1 MANTY
6 VDFTATAAQTD
17 FAFSFPY
24 LEDSHVVVEIDGV
37 KKTLTTD
44 YTIVTSPAVKVVLTS
59 GATVGQK
66 VRVRR
71 DSNADSDN
79 PLVDFV
85 NGSVLTESSLDRSYL
100 HNLYLNEE
108 IGELNQL
115 SLQKEVAGT
124 EWDAKSLRITNVA
137 DPTSAQDAGTKNYV
151 DTQISNTVTGSTTEP
166 TKYTFTGDGT
176 TSFTFSPGITLDSD
190 NMYEVAID
198 GVLQEPTAAYA
209 INATSNTI
217 TFTSAPPTSSNIVV
231 ILRGYAVP
239 LTVNP
244 VTTGLIDDDA
254 ITAAKIS
261 DTDSVFLVDD
271 TSAQKKVVINEG
283 GVDVDFKVEGNND
296 ANLINTDGVGSVGIG
311 KVAAAGYKLSID
323 GDVNVSDVNGDN
335 FGAIIINGTEGAAVQ
350 LKDESASGQT
360 FNLSSNP
367 PEGGGAGTFGIGSI
381 ITTTHPTLSVTNV
394 STTSTRATLTTS
406 TSHNCQVGEHVLI
419 SGSSEA
425 AWNSEYRIAGV
436 PSATEIEIVRPNPSG
451 SVPSA
456 PFSVLRKE
464 SFTPFS
470 IRRIV
475 NASELFSIIKM
486 HNLPT
491 ASTEP
496 AWLEAGQLWIDSD
509 DQSIKIKRYFD

>member
-6 VDFTATAAQTD
+6 VDYTATAAQTD

-71 DSNADSDN
+71 DSDADSGN

-85 NGSVLTESSLDRSYL
+85 NGSILNESSLDRSYL

-108 IGELNQL
+108 IGELNEL
-115 SLQKEVAGT
+115 SLQREVAGT
-124 EWDAKSLRITNVA
+124 EWDAQGLRIINVA

-261 DTDSVFLVDD
+261 DTDSIFLVDD

-283 GVDVDFKVEGNND
+283 GVDVDFKVEGLND
-296 ANLINTDGVGSVGIG
+296 ANLINTDGDASVGIG
-311 KVAAAGYKLSID
+311 KAATVGYKLSVD
-323 GDVNVSDVNGDN
+323 GDVSVSDTNGDN
-335 FGAIIINGTEGAAVQ
+335 LGAIVINGTAGAAVQ
-350 LKDESASGQT
+350 LKDEDPSGQT
-360 FNLSSNP
+360 FNLSSNTP
-367 PEGGGAGTFGIGSI
+367 DTGEDGSFGIGSI
-381 ITTTHPTLSVTNV
+381 STATHPTLSVTNV

-406 TSHNCQVGEHVLI
+406 TAHNCQVGESVSI
-419 SGSSEA
+419 SGSSESS
-425 AWNSEYRIAGV
+425 WNSSYLITDV
-436 PSATEIEIVRPNPSG
+436 PSATEVEIVRPNPSG
-451 SVPSA
+451 SAPSA
-456 PFSVLRKE
+456 PFSAVRVE
-464 SFTPFS
+464 SFTTFS
-470 IRRIV
+470 VRRAV
-475 NASELFSIIKM
+475 NASELFAVIKI

-509 DQSIKIKRYFD
+509 DQTIKIKQYFA

>member
-137 DPTSAQDAGTKNYV
+137 DPTGVQDAGTKNYV
-151 DTQISNTVTGSTTEP
+151 DTQISNKVTGSSTESA
-166 TKYTFTGDGT
+166 KYTFTGDGVNAA
-176 TSFTFSPGITLDSD
+176 FTFSPGITLSSD

-209 INATSNTI
+209 INADANTI
-217 TFTSAPPTSSNIVV
+217 TFSGVPPNTSNIVV
-231 ILRGYAVP
+231 VQRGYAVP
-239 LTVNP
+239 ATSGTQDVGLVK
-244 VTTGLIDDDA
+244 TTGVA
-254 ITAAKIS
+254 VYNQ
-261 DTDSVFLVDD
+261 DS
-271 TSAQKKVVINEG
+271 TSEG
-283 GVDVDFKVEGNND
+283 GQIMLNLPVETSGSFEEAKAFSIDTYKDTGNIYGQGAD
-296 ANLINTDGVGSVGIG
+296 KLFFRIFRDSSTPQLVLDEDGVIVVTGQFR
-311 KVAAAGYKLSID
+311 LS
-323 GDVNVSDVNGDN
+323 G
-335 FGAIIINGTEGAAVQ
+335 
-350 LKDESASGQT
+350 
-360 FNLSSNP
+360 
-367 PEGGGAGTFGIGSI
+367 
-381 ITTTHPTLSVTNV
+381 
-394 STTSTRATLTTS
+394 
-406 TSHNCQVGEHVLI
+406 
-419 SGSSEA
+419 
-425 AWNSEYRIAGV
+425 
-436 PSATEIEIVRPNPSG
+436 
-451 SVPSA
+451 
-456 PFSVLRKE
+456 
-464 SFTPFS
+464 
-470 IRRIV
+470 
-475 NASELFSIIKM
+475 
-486 HNLPT
+486 LPT
-491 ASTEP
+491 SS
-496 AWLEAGQLWIDSD
+496 AGLTSGYVWNNSGVLTIV
-509 DQSIKIKRYFD
+509 

>member
-17 FAFSFPY
+17 FPFSFPY
-24 LEDSHVVVEIDGV
+24 LEGSHVVVEIDGV
-37 KKTLTTD
+37 TKTLTTD
-44 YTIVTSPAVKVVLTS
+44 YTVVTSPAVKVVLTS
-59 GATVGQK
+59 GATAGQK
-66 VRVRR
+66 VRVKR
-71 DSNADSDN
+71 DSNADSSN

-115 SLQKEVAGT
+115 SLQKEVAGA
-124 EWDAKSLRITNVA
+124 EWDAKGLRIINVA
-137 DPTSAQDAGTKNYV
+137 DPTAAQDAGTKNYI
-151 DTQISNTVTGSTTEP
+151 DTEISKTVTGSTTEP
-166 TKYTFTGDGT
+166 TKYTFTGDGS

-198 GVLQEPTAAYA
+198 GVLQEPTVAYG

-217 TFTSAPPTSSNIVV
+217 TFTSTPPTSSNIVV

-239 LTVNP
+239 LTTNP

-254 ITAAKIS
+254 ITSAKIS

-283 GVDVDFKVEGNND
+283 GVDVDFKVEGNSD
-296 ANLINTDGVGSVGIG
+296 ANLINTDGNASVGMG
-311 KVAAAGYKLSID
+311 KTATAGYKLSVD
-323 GDVNVSDVNGDN
+323 GDVSVSDTNGDN
-335 FGAIIINGTEGAAVQ
+335 FGAIVINGTEGAAVQ
-350 LKDESASGQT
+350 LKHDSASGQT

-367 PEGGGAGTFGIGSI
+367 PTGGGDGSFGIGSI
-381 ITTTHPTLSVTNV
+381 NTTTHPTLSVTNV

-406 TSHNCQVGEHVLI
+406 TSHNCQVGESVTI

-425 AWNSEYRIAGV
+425 TWNAGYLITGV
-436 PSATEIEIVRPNPSG
+436 PSATQIEIAKPGG

-456 PFSVLRKE
+456 PFSAVRNE
-464 SFTPFS
+464 TFTTMS

-475 NASELFSIIKM
+475 NASELFAVIKM

-509 DQSIKIKRYFD
+509 DQTIKIKQYFA